1 MRHKL
6 IDIINRPFSYF
17 LYFKMCTSQFLQ
29 FQDLVVKGKGNNFT
43 LLEKIVEK
51 KLINISHSSVIK

>member
-17 LYFKMCTSQFLQ
+17 LYFKMYTSQFLQ

-51 KLINISHSSVIK
+51 N